1 MRFCLKRTETGIS
14 LNEKKRNKIHFNQL
28 REPKIKNKML
38 RQTEIGGGMAPGNIL
53 P

>member
-1 MRFCLKRTETGIS
+1 LKRTETGIS